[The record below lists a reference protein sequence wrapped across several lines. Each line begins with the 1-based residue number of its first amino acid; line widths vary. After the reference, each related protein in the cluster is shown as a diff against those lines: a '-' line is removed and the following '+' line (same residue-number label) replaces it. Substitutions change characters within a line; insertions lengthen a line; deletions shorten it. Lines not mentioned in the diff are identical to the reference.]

1 MNSYRGVLT
10 KLERFTRKYYTRQ
23 LIQGILLFGSFGLL
37 FWLAITSVE
46 FVFWLDGSWR
56 LTLFLIFIA
65 VELFLLYRF
74 IIVPLSYLFKIKKG
88 LSNKEAS
95 KLIGI
100 HFPNVEDKLFN
111 LLELAENPTKSEL
124 LEASIEQRS
133 QNLAVL
139 PFQEAIDFKE
149 SIRYVRYLI
158 MPLLILAVFWISGNI
173 GQLLN
178 SHNRVVNYDLAYE
191 KPAPFTF
198 RLLNS
203 NLNVLDNETLTIE
216 FAVEGDLVPEN
227 ASIVFADEPLLMRR
241 NGNRFLYSV
250 QPPFNET
257 EFYVSANGWNS
268 KTYKIESIS
277 TPTLVDFIMKLNFP
291 SYLSKI
297 PERISGSGNAVV
309 PEGTRIEWE
318 IKGTSV
324 DKIKMT
330 TSDTIELFGL
340 NGESFEMVKNLFK
353 NLDYSISTSNQEVK
367 DFESLHYSIDVIR
380 DASPK
385 IEVSQVLDSLNPN
398 QSFYSGQLSDD
409 YGISKLNLIY
419 YQADN
424 EQNKR
429 KILLESVN
437 ASGHQFYY
445 TFPSGLDIEQ
455 GKDYKLY
462 FEVVDNDGIRGGKAT
477 RSKVFS
483 TKVFDDNE
491 LINREL
497 DIQDNLLKKFDK
509 SLEGYRE
516 QQETLSKIK
525 EKQKEGNTF
534 DFEEKTKIKNFIQK
548 QKEQEQLMEKFSQQ
562 LNESLKKGDEN
573 DELKRLLQ
581 ERLERQ
587 ELEAKKNEKLLEE
600 LDKLA
605 DKIEKEELKKR
616 LDELSKKQSSNAR
629 NLEQLL
635 ELTKRYYVTEKAS
648 QLAKELDKLSKE
660 QDELAEKKK
669 EGKELKDEESVSEQ
683 ENLNKS
689 FEKLSDELNELKKD
703 NEDLKKP
710 LSIDVKE
717 RSQESIKQDQKDA
730 LQELQD
736 NKEESE
742 SESGSEGSKKAKQK
756 QKSAAQKIQELS
768 ESLQQSASAGGGSS
782 DTEDAEML
790 RQILDNLVTFSF
802 KQEQL
807 FEWVEESDVDV
818 SQYGKMVRDQKEL
831 KDLFEHVDDS
841 LFSLSLRRAEL
852 SEFVNEQIT
861 EVYYNIDKS
870 LESLAENQVFQGAS
884 YQQYVIN
891 ATNSL
896 GDFLANILD
905 NMQQNMQAGQG
916 QGQGGQDFQLP
927 DIIKG
932 QEGLQEKLDGSGQQG
947 KTESAGEG
955 EEKKDGEGS
964 GKEGKNGKDANDEN
978 GEQGNGKNSNG
989 EESGE
994 DSIGEQEELG
1004 FNEIYEIYKEQQF
1017 LREQLEKQLK
1027 DLIRKSDKDLAKKLI
1042 RQMEDFEN
1050 DLIENG
1056 ITQRTRNKANAIQ
1069 HQLLKLENAA
1079 LKQGQRKERESE
1091 TNLEKYKNPIITKPK
1106 QLIDNRS
1113 DVEILNRQTL
1123 PLRRQYDKKVKEYF
1137 RND

>member
-1 MNSYRGVLT
+1 DS
-10 KLERFTRKYYTRQ
+10 
-23 LIQGILLFGSFGLL
+23 
-37 FWLAITSVE
+37 
-46 FVFWLDGSWR
+46 SWR
-56 LTLFLIFIA
+56 LALFLVFIA

-74 IIVPLSYLFKIKKG
+74 ILIPIFYLFKIKKG

-95 KLIGI
+95 RLIGI

-133 QNLAVL
+133 QNLTVL
-139 PFQEAIDFKE
+139 PFQDAIDFKE
-149 SIRYVRYLI
+149 SIKYLKYLVI
-158 MPLLILAVFWISGNI
+158 PLVVLALFWISGNI
-173 GQLLN
+173 GQLMN

-191 KPAPFTF
+191 RPAPFSFT
-198 RLLNS
+198 LLNS
-203 NLNVLDNETLTIE
+203 NLHVLDNEPLTIE
-216 FAVEGDLVPEN
+216 FAIDGDLVPEN
-227 ASIVFADEPLLMRR
+227 ASIVFESKSLLMRR
-241 NGNRFLYSV
+241 NGNRFLYTL

-257 EFYVSANGWNS
+257 KFYVVANGWNS
-268 KTYKIESIS
+268 RTYNIESIS
-277 TPTLVDFIMKLNFP
+277 TPTLIDFKMRLNYP
-291 SYLSKI
+291 SYLKKK
-297 PERISGSGNAVV
+297 PETINGSGNAVV
-309 PEGTRIEWE
+309 PEGTRIQWE
-318 IKGTSV
+318 IRGTSV
-324 DKIKMT
+324 DEIEMN
-330 TSDTIELFGL
+330 SLDTVETFVI
-340 NGESFEMVKNLFK
+340 NGERFSMAKSLYRS
-353 NLDYSISTSNQEVK
+353 LDYTISTSNEKVK
-367 DFESLHYSIDVIR
+367 DFESLRYAIYVVN

-385 IEVSQVLDSLNPN
+385 IEVIQVLDSLNPN

-409 YGISKLNLIY
+409 YGLSKLNMVY
-419 YQADN
+419 YVADN
-424 EQNKR
+424 EENKQ

-437 ASGHQFYY
+437 GIGHQFYY
-445 TFPSGLDIEQ
+445 TFPSGIEIIP
-455 GKDYKLY
+455 GKNYKLY
-462 FEVVDNDGIRGGKAT
+462 FEVIDNDGIRGGKST
-477 RSKVFS
+477 RSKVFN
-483 TKVFDDNE
+483 TKVFDSNE
-491 LINREL
+491 LINKEL
-497 DIQDNLLKKFDK
+497 ELQDNILKKFDK
-509 SLEGYRE
+509 SLKGYRE
-516 QQETLSKIK
+516 QQETLSKIN

-534 DFEEKTKIKNFIQK
+534 NFEEKTRIKDFIEK
-548 QKEQEQLMEKFSQQ
+548 QKEQEQLMEKFSKQ
-562 LNESLKKGDEN
+562 LNESLEKSNEE

-600 LDKLA
+600 LERLA
-605 DKIEKEELKKR
+605 DKLEKEELKKR

-629 NLEQLL
+629 NLEQIL

-648 QLAKELDKLSKE
+648 QLAKELDKLSKK
-660 QDELAEKKK
+660 QNELAEDKK
-669 EGKELKDEESVSEQ
+669 EDNELNSEENIKTQ
-683 ENLNKS
+683 EELNES
-689 FEKLSDELNELKKD
+689 FKKLSKELNELKKD
-703 NEDLKKP
+703 NQDLKKP
-710 LSIDVKE
+710 LPIDVKE
-717 RSQESIKQDQKDA
+717 RSQESIKEDQKDA
-730 LQELQD
+730 LNEL
-736 NKEESE
+736 NKETNTSNNENDGESA
-742 SESGSEGSKKAKQK
+742 KKAKQK
-756 QKSAAQKIQELS
+756 QKSASQKMQELS

-802 KQEQL
+802 KQENL

-905 NMQQNMQAGQG
+905 NMQQNMQSGQG

-932 QEGLQEKLDGSGQQG
+932 QEGLQQKLDGSGKQG
-947 KTESAGEG
+947 EKETSGEG
-955 EEKKDGEGS
+955 ESKKNGQESGKDGES
-964 GKEGKNGKDANDEN
+964 KEGKEGKGKDSKGQES
-978 GEQGNGKNSNG
+978 GGNSSG
-989 EESGE
+989 EE
-994 DSIGEQEELG
+994 EEIG

-1017 LREQLEKQLK
+1017 LREQLEKQLS
-1027 DLIRKSDKDLAKKLI
+1027 DLINESDKNLAKKLI

-1056 ITQRTRNKANAIQ
+1056 ITQRTRSKANAIQ

-1079 LKQGQRKERESE
+1079 LKQGQRKERESKS
-1091 TNLEKYKNPIITKPK
+1091 NLQEYTNPIITKPD
-1106 QLIDNRS
+1106 QLREYQNDI
-1113 DVEILNRQTL
+1113 EILSRQTL

-1137 RND
+1137 KND

>member
-1 MNSYRGVLT
+1 MNSYQGVLA
-10 KLERFTRKYYTRQ
+10 KLEGFTKRYYTKQ
-23 LIQGILLFGSFGLL
+23 LIQGALLFGGLGLL

-46 FVFWLDGSWR
+46 FLFWLDGSWR
-56 LTLFLIFIA
+56 LTLFVIFLI

-74 IIVPLSYLFKIKKG
+74 IIIPIFYLFKVKKG

-95 KLIGI
+95 RLIGI
-100 HFPNVEDKLFN
+100 HFPKVEDKLFN
-111 LLELAENPTKSEL
+111 LLELAENPSKSEL

-139 PFQEAIDFKE
+139 PFQDAIDFKE
-149 SIRYVRYLI
+149 SVGYAKYLI
-158 MPLLILAVFWISGNI
+158 APVLVLLLFWISGNI
-173 GQLLN
+173 GQLMN
-178 SHNRVVNYDLAYE
+178 SHSRVVNYDLAYE
-191 KPAPFTF
+191 RPAPFSFT
-198 RLLNS
+198 LLNT
-203 NLNVLDNETLTIE
+203 NLKVLDNEPFTIE
-216 FAVEGDLVPEN
+216 FAIDGDLVPEN
-227 ASIVFADEPLLMRR
+227 ASIVFGSKSLLMRR
-241 NGNRFLYSV
+241 NGNRFLYTV
-250 QPPFNET
+250 QPPFNDK
-257 EFYVSANGWNS
+257 EFYVSANGWDS
-268 KTYKIESIS
+268 RTYNIESIS
-277 TPTLVDFIMKLNFP
+277 TPTLVDFTMRLNYP
-291 SYLSKI
+291 AYLNKGAEI
-297 PERISGSGNAVV
+297 VNGSGNAVV

-318 IKGTSV
+318 IKGAFV
-324 DKIKMT
+324 DKIEMT
-330 TSDTIELFGL
+330 SLDTVEVFGL
-340 NGESFEMVKNLFK
+340 SEEKFKMVKRLYR
-353 NLDYSISTSNQEVK
+353 NLDYAISTSNEEVA
-367 DFESLHYSIDVIR
+367 DFESLRYAIDVIR

-398 QSFYSGQLSDD
+398 QSFYTGQLSDD
-409 YGISKLNLIY
+409 YGLSSLSLIY
-419 YQADN
+419 YETNN

-429 KILLESVN
+429 RVLLESVSG
-437 ASGHQFYY
+437 SGHQFYY
-445 TFPSGLDIEQ
+445 TFPSGVEIQQ
-455 GKDYKLY
+455 GRDYKLY
-462 FEVVDNDGIRGGKAT
+462 FEVVDNDGIRGGKST
-477 RSKVFS
+477 KSKVFS
-483 TKVFDDNE
+483 TKVLNDNE
-491 LINREL
+491 LINKEL
-497 DIQDNLLKKFDK
+497 ELQDNLLKKFDK

-516 QQETLSKIK
+516 QQETLSKIN
-525 EKQKEGNTF
+525 EKQKEGNSF
-534 DFEEKTKIKNFIQK
+534 NFEEKTRIKDFIQK
-548 QKEQEQLMEKFSQQ
+548 QKEQEQLMEKFSKQ
-562 LNESLKKGDEN
+562 LNESLEKNEEG

-587 ELEAKKNEKLLEE
+587 ELEARKNERLLEE

-629 NLEQLL
+629 NLEQIL
-635 ELTKRYYVTEKAS
+635 ELTKRYYVTEKVS
-648 QLAKELDKLSKE
+648 QLAKELDKLSQE
-660 QDELAEKKK
+660 QDELAEKKAEDIK
-669 EGKELKDEESVSEQ
+669 LSNEENVHTQ
-683 ENLNKS
+683 EKLNKS
-689 FEKLSDELNELKKD
+689 FEELAKELSELKKD

-710 LSIDVKE
+710 LQIDVKE
-717 RSQESIKQDQKDA
+717 RSQESIKQDQKEA
-730 LQELQD
+730 LQELQKD
-736 NKEESE
+736 KEASDGEKQTQE
-742 SESGSEGSKKAKQK
+742 SKKAKQK
-756 QKSAAQKIQELS
+756 QKSAAQKMQELS
-768 ESLQQSASAGGGSS
+768 QSLQQSASAGGGSS

-818 SQYGKMVRDQKEL
+818 SQYGKMVRNQNEL

-905 NMQQNMQAGQG
+905 NMQQNMQPGQG

-947 KTESAGEG
+947 KKESSGEG
-955 EEKKDGEGS
+955 ESQKDAQGSGKDGKDGKENE
-964 GKEGKNGKDANDEN
+964 GKEGKEKGSS
-978 GEQGNGKNSNG
+978 GQ
-989 EESGE
+989 ESGGASTGDE
-994 DSIGEQEELG
+994 EELG
-1004 FNEIYEIYKEQQF
+1004 FNEVYEIYKEQQF
-1017 LREQLEKQLK
+1017 LRQQLEKQLN
-1027 DLIRKSDKDLAKKLI
+1027 DLIRESDRDLAKKLI

-1056 ITQRTRNKANAIQ
+1056 ITQRTKNRANSIQ

-1079 LKQGQRKERESE
+1079 LKQGQKKERESE
-1091 TNLEKYKNPIITKPK
+1091 TNLEKYKNPITTKPE